1 MAIQKKPSKSVVQ
14 NIESSPNKSLLKKS
28 PGKPTFKKGIDAVW
42 KKRMVELPEEF
53 IRECGIKKVNGEI
66 DGLDHAIYL
75 ALKKYLKK

>member
-1 MAIQKKPSKSVVQ
+1 MPIKKKPKSSSVQ
-14 NIESSPNKSLLKKS
+14 NIESAPNKSLLRKS
-28 PGKPTFKKGIDAVW
+28 PGKPSFKQGIGGIW

-75 ALKKYLKK
+75 ALKNYLNK